1 MTVKEKKKNRIF
13 LWLSAGVLLITAMC
27 VCLTSCRFLDDGTG
41 EGENS
46 PPSVQMDAYDAK
58 IVYYE
63 AQLQS
68 LSAQLGNMEQQFFT
82 MKEEYLNQL
91 QALEQ
96 KLSESQKPEAN
107 PDKTPEQNE
116 EEDGEEKEPS
126 QDTSSPKDEVEL
138 CDYTYR
144 LESGYAILTSYRGKE
159 KDVVIPAAV
168 DGYLVIGLGDR
179 MFADCD
185 ICSVTLPQ
193 TVERLGWFT
202 FYGCKN
208 LEKVVLPSG
217 IKNIGYASFDGCA
230 ANLCLHVVSG
240 SFAEQF
246 AVSFGLNYQAA

>member
-1 MTVKEKKKNRIF
+1 
-13 LWLSAGVLLITAMC
+13 
-27 VCLTSCRFLDDGTG
+27 
-41 EGENS
+41 
-46 PPSVQMDAYDAK
+46 MDAYDAK

-68 LSAQLGNMEQQFFT
+68 MSAQLGSMEQQLFM

-96 KLSESQKPEAN
+96 KLSESQKPEAG
-107 PDKTPEQNE
+107 PDEVPPTSEDEQ
-116 EEDGEEKEPS
+116 EKEPS
-126 QDTSSPKDEVEL
+126 QDTDSPGEDVVL

-144 LESGYAILTSYRGKE
+144 LESGYAILTSYRGNE

-185 ICSVTLPQ
+185 IRSVILPK

-217 IKNIGYASFDGCA
+217 VKNIGYASFDGCP
-230 ANLCLHVVSG
+230 ANLCLYVTSG

-246 AVSFGLNYQAA
+246 AVSFGLNYQVA

>member
-1 MTVKEKKKNRIF
+1 MTVKEKKRNRIF
-13 LWLSAGVLLITAMC
+13 LWLSAGVLMITAVC
-27 VCLTSCRFLDDGTG
+27 VCLTSCRFIKDDKS
-41 EGENS
+41 EGENKN
-46 PPSVQMDAYDAK
+46 PSVQMDAYDAK

-68 LSAQLGNMEQQFFT
+68 LSAQLGSMEQQFFM
-82 MKEEYLNQL
+82 MKEEYQNQL

-96 KLSESQKPEAN
+96 KLSESQKPETK
-107 PDKTPEQNE
+107 PNE
-116 EEDGEEKEPS
+116 PPAEEDEQGKEPT
-126 QDTSSPKDEVEL
+126 QDTDSPGEDVVL

-144 LESGYAILTSYRGKE
+144 LESGYAILTSYRGNE
-159 KDVVIPAAV
+159 KDVVVPAAV

-185 ICSVTLPQ
+185 IRSVTLPQ

-217 IKNIGYASFDGCA
+217 VKNIGYASFDGCP
-230 ANLCLHVVSG
+230 ANLCLYVTSG

-246 AVSFGLNYQAA
+246 AVSFGLNYQTV